1 MKNKLTIHL
10 CFLVPFVI
18 TVLNLQVLVTMFI
31 STVLAQ
37 IIAYFCLGLILLGI
51 VLTLRNRGEF
61 SRTARLWIYFYIIYF
76 VIAIFSGAMHNNYTN
91 IVASTIP
98 FFYVIGFYYYLSLPE
113 NRKVFEKTAIIS
125 LILSCLTCIY
135 FNSIN
140 FDLDVQGVGEY
151 VVDRA
156 QGVYGDANN
165 MALVTVLTFIFI
177 YKVYN
182 PQKIIFKILKIGILA
197 VVFYSLFITF
207 STTGLSVFII
217 SLVILNSKFFTGL
230 KLIFG
235 ICLLPIVYL
244 LLLNLNSLTANM
256 DLVGQQRDKIN
267 NLVNV
272 LSLNF
277 EEIDDSGRSE
287 LVAEVLHYIY
297 KNPLMGNGVDF
308 GALHQTHNTFIA
320 IWADAGIFVLLF
332 FIIMLGVYY
341 RRAFS
346 CSENI
351 RYFVLPMLLAMCVF
365 MLSLHSVINQPYLMA
380 IFVYLGYLIDDETV
394 EFT

>member
-1 MKNKLTIHL
+1 MKNKLIISL

-31 STVLAQ
+31 SAAIAQ
-37 IIAYFCLGLILLGI
+37 VMAYLSLGLIILGI
-51 VLTLRNRGEF
+51 ILILKNRGEF
-61 SRTARLWIYFYIIYF
+61 SRTARLWIYFYILYF
-76 VIAIFSGAMHNNYTN
+76 VIAIFSGAIHNNYTN
-91 IVASTIP
+91 IIASTIP

-113 NRKVFEKTAIIS
+113 NRSVFEKTAIIS
-125 LILSCLTCIY
+125 FITSCVISIY

-140 FDLDVQGVGEY
+140 FDLDSRGIGEY

-165 MALVTVLTFIFI
+165 MALVTILTFIFI
-177 YKVYN
+177 YKIYK
-182 PQKIIFKILKIGILA
+182 PQKKLFKILKIGILA

-217 SLVILNSKFFTGL
+217 SLVMLNSKFFTGL
-230 KLIFG
+230 RLIFG
-235 ICLLPIVYL
+235 ICLLPVVYI

-256 DLVGQQRDKIN
+256 NLVGQQRDKIN

-287 LVAEVLHYIY
+287 LVAEVLNYVY
-297 KNPLMGNGVDF
+297 ENPLLGNGVDF
-308 GALHQTHNTFIA
+308 GAIHQTHNTFIA
-320 IWADAGIFVLLF
+320 VWADAGIFVLLF
-332 FIIMLGVYY
+332 FLIMLGVYY

-346 CSENI
+346 CPEEI
-351 RYFVLPMLLAMCVF
+351 KYFVLPMLLTMCVF

-380 IFVYLGYLIDDETV
+380 VFVYLGYLIDDDNKQII
-394 EFT
+394 